1 MKSKTVG
8 SQFAVVWGKQS
19 IKSKR
24 SKPFG
29 SRIADLFIWAIL
41 LLMTA
46 LCVLPLLNMVSIS
59 FSDRVA
65 AQANEVGLLPVNFN
79 VSAYQVLL
87 GDAQFWRSFM
97 ISVERVVL
105 GTSLNML
112 LTILMAYP
120 LSKNKREFGARNI
133 YMNLLIF
140 AMLFSGGMIPTFLV
154 VKNLGLIDSIWSLI
168 LPGAV
173 PIFNVILLM
182 NFFKSIPGSLEEAA
196 IMDGATKLKVL
207 FKVYLP
213 ISLPALATISLFSI
227 VGHWNDYFSGLLYI
241 NKAAN
246 YPLQTYIQQLNIDV
260 TKITDVSQLKAVAA
274 ISNQTLNAAKI
285 VVSTIPVLLI
295 YPFLQ
300 KYFTSGLV
308 IGSVK
313 E

>member
-1 MKSKTVG
+1 MSMRSKT
-8 SQFAVVWGKQS
+8 
-19 IKSKR
+19 
-24 SKPFG
+24 FG
-29 SRIADLFIWAIL
+29 SRFADVCIWAIL
-41 LLMTA
+41 LLLTA
-46 LCVLPLLNMVSIS
+46 LCILPLLNMVSIS

-105 GTSLNML
+105 GTSLNLL
-112 LTILMAYP
+112 LTVLLAYP
-120 LSKNKREFGARNI
+120 LSKNKREFNARNI

-140 AMLFSGGMIPTFLV
+140 AMLFSGGMIPAFLV
-154 VKNLGLIDSIWSLI
+154 VKELGLIDTIWALV

-182 NFFKSIPGSLEEAA
+182 NFFKSIPASLEEAA

-227 VGHWNDYFSGLLYI
+227 VGHWNDYFSGLLYM
-241 NKAAN
+241 NSVSN
-246 YPLQTYIQQLNIDV
+246 YPLQTYIQQLNIDA
-260 TKITDVSQLKAVAA
+260 TKITDVSQLKALASL
-274 ISNQTLNAAKI
+274 SNQTLNAAKI

-300 KYFTSGLV
+300 KYFTTGLV

>member
-1 MKSKTVG
+1 M
-8 SQFAVVWGKQS
+8 
-19 IKSKR
+19 R
-24 SKPFG
+24 SNTFG
-29 SRIADLFIWAIL
+29 SRFADVCIWASI

-79 VSAYQVLL
+79 IHAYQVLL

-105 GTSLNML
+105 GTALNMI

-120 LSKNKREFGARNI
+120 MSKNKREFGARNI

-140 AMLFSGGMIPTFLV
+140 AMLFSGGMIPMFLV
-154 VKNLGLIDSIWSLI
+154 VKSLGLIDTIWSLI

-173 PIFNVILLM
+173 PVFNVILLM
-182 NFFKSIPGSLEEAA
+182 NFFKSIPSSLEEAA
-196 IMDGATKLKVL
+196 IMDGASKLKVL

-213 ISLPALATISLFSI
+213 ISLPALATISLFAI

-260 TKITDVSQLKAVAA
+260 TKITDVSQLKAVAS

>member
-1 MKSKTVG
+1 MKSKIVR
-8 SQFAVVWGKQS
+8 SPFAIAWGRNS
-19 IKSKR
+19 SKP
-24 SKPFG
+24 KPFG
-29 SRIADLFIWAIL
+29 SWFADVCIWAVI
-41 LLMTA
+41 LLMTI
-46 LCVLPLLNMVSIS
+46 LCVLPLLNMVSVS

-79 VSAYQVLL
+79 VNAYAVLL
-87 GDAQFWRSFM
+87 GDAQFWRSFLV
-97 ISVERVVL
+97 SVERVVL
-105 GTSLNML
+105 GTALNMV

-120 LSKNKREFGARNI
+120 LSKHKREFGARNI

-154 VKNLGLIDSIWSLI
+154 VKNLGLLDTIWALI

-182 NFFKSIPGSLEEAA
+182 NFFKSIPSSLEEAA

-207 FKVYLP
+207 LKVYLP
-213 ISLPALATISLFSI
+213 ISLPALATISLFAI

-260 TKITDVSQLKAVAA
+260 TKITDVSQLKAVAS

>member
-1 MKSKTVG
+1 MRSKT
-8 SQFAVVWGKQS
+8 
-19 IKSKR
+19 
-24 SKPFG
+24 FG
-29 SRIADLFIWAIL
+29 SRFADVCIWAIL
-41 LLMTA
+41 LLLTA
-46 LCVLPLLNMVSIS
+46 LCILPLLNMVSIS

-105 GTSLNML
+105 GTSLNLL
-112 LTILMAYP
+112 LTVLLAYP
-120 LSKNKREFGARNI
+120 LSKNKREFNARNI

-140 AMLFSGGMIPTFLV
+140 AMLFSGGMIPAFLV
-154 VKNLGLIDSIWSLI
+154 VKELGLIDTIWALV

-182 NFFKSIPGSLEEAA
+182 NFFKSIPASLEEAA

-227 VGHWNDYFSGLLYI
+227 VGHWNDYFSGLLYM
-241 NKAAN
+241 NSVSN
-246 YPLQTYIQQLNIDV
+246 YPLQTYIQQLNIDA
-260 TKITDVSQLKAVAA
+260 TKITDVSQLKALASL
-274 ISNQTLNAAKI
+274 SNQTLNAAKI

-300 KYFTSGLV
+300 KYFTTGLV

>member
-1 MKSKTVG
+1 MKPKTVS
-8 SQFAVVWGKQS
+8 SQMAITWGRGLK
-19 IKSKR
+19 ISKR
-24 SKPFG
+24 SKPLG
-29 SRIADLFIWAIL
+29 SRIADICIWVTL
-41 LLMTA
+41 LLVTA

-79 VSAYQVLL
+79 VGAYQVLL
-87 GDAQFWRSFM
+87 GDTQFWRSFM

-105 GTSLNML
+105 GTALNML

-120 LSKNKREFGARNI
+120 LSKSKQQFRSRNI

-154 VKNLGLIDSIWSLI
+154 VKSLGLLDTIWSLV

-182 NFFKSIPGSLEEAA
+182 NFFKSIPSSLEEAA

-213 ISLPALATISLFSI
+213 ISLPALATISLFAI

-260 TKITDVSQLKAVAA
+260 TKITDVSQLKAVAE

>member
-1 MKSKTVG
+1 M
-8 SQFAVVWGKQS
+8 
-19 IKSKR
+19 R
-24 SKPFG
+24 SNTFG
-29 SRIADLFIWAIL
+29 SRFADVCIWVSI

-79 VSAYQVLL
+79 IHAYQVLL

-105 GTSLNML
+105 GTALNMI

-120 LSKNKREFGARNI
+120 MSKNKREFGARNI

-140 AMLFSGGMIPTFLV
+140 AMLFSGGMIPMFLV
-154 VKNLGLIDSIWSLI
+154 VKSLGLIDTIWSLI

-173 PIFNVILLM
+173 PVFNVILLM
-182 NFFKSIPGSLEEAA
+182 NFFKSIPSSLEEAA
-196 IMDGATKLKVL
+196 IMDGASKLKVL

-213 ISLPALATISLFSI
+213 ISLPALATISLFAI

-260 TKITDVSQLKAVAA
+260 TKITDVSQLKAVAS